1 MDDIVAVTVSVDRV
15 ENVVG
20 GNTRAEVGGDSL
32 VVGTNINVRG
42 LVRE

>member
-20 GNTRAEVGGDSL
+20 GNTRAEVGGESL
-32 VVGTNINVRG
+32 VDGTNID
-42 LVRE
+42 VRELVGE